1 MRFGQIAENITRYTV
16 VAMRTCASKAEINS
30 ALPLLWM
37 CVPFVFFLSFLSA
50 NKVPPLKMSGKTLEI
65 PIIFLSFSQ
74 WSISRSR
81 YLFVQV
87 VCFAYFYPKKS
98 NMKNLRICK
107 YQLAFVYLF
116 KASCKNWNKWK
127 RTNFNRTC
135 KMSCRLYL
143 HYGER
148 IYFQRVSA
156 MAQYINSL
164 CQQLPHVRCQIHEIS
179 IRFAAQIYLLQ
190 WISFTLCLCVRFTS
204 QFVLFN

>member
-1 MRFGQIAENITRYTV
+1 MLPWDLVRAKRKLTVLCLCCGCAFLLFFFVIPFGEQSATV
-16 VAMRTCASKAEINS
+16 KNVRQKPWNS
-30 ALPLLWM
+30 NY
-37 CVPFVFFLSFLSA
+37 FSQFFAVKYLSFAVSFCSSS
-50 NKVPPLKMSGKTLEI
+50 VFC
-65 PIIFLSFSQ
+65 IFL
-74 WSISRSR
+74 
-81 YLFVQV
+81 
-87 VCFAYFYPKKS
+87 PKKN

-179 IRFAAQIYLLQ
+179 IRFAAQIYLLK